1 LPAGKPSILHRN
13 IYTRCNG
20 RQKPYTIACAVL
32 PQRRTQ
38 GRLLGKKND
47 LLLDLL

>member
-13 IYTRCNG
+13 IDACYNG
-20 RQKPYTIACAVL
+20 RQNPYTIACAVP